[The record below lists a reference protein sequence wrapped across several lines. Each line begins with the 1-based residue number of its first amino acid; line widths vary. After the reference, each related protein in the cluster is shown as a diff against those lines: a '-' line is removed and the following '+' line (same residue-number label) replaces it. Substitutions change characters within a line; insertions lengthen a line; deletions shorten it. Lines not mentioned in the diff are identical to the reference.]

1 MKSLII
7 VESFTKTKTIKKY
20 LGDMDVA
27 VAFSGGHIYNLP
39 KDTLGFDTDTWEVE
53 YVPTNP
59 SIIKNIKELAIKAD
73 VIYLAADPDLEGE
86 AIANS
91 LKKCLGNII
100 KDKVCHR
107 ITFNEITKNAVIN
120 AIENPRTIDMDKVN
134 AQETRR
140 IVDRLIGYKV
150 SPLLWNKFNKN
161 YLSAGRVQ
169 IAGLI
174 ICITQRNR
182 IINKEI
188 IPYWTIEG
196 KFNITK
202 DLIIS
207 ATLNVYADDKDIK
220 DIKDDTSKLI
230 EYKIRDVGIVK
241 DILNKL
247 SINTKY
253 KISYET
259 KLRNVSPS
267 PPYTTTTLQQDA
279 YNKCRFNSKTTMKL
293 AQDLYERGFITY
305 MRTDSTSIAE
315 DAKKMILAYIKE
327 TYDPT
332 FAKYRTY
339 KTKIANAQEAH
350 EAVRITNPQ
359 YKTISFE
366 GATKNH
372 EKLYELIWN
381 RTLASLMS
389 DAVYVDIYI
398 KFKSDVKPE
407 YIFCA
412 TKSFLKE
419 LGFHILYNAKLE
431 STDDFLNI
439 IKDAKL
445 SAISKEYSSQGTI
458 DNIPSLYNEVQLI
471 KELEKEGI
479 GRPSTYSSIIDKLL
493 EKKYV
498 EIGTNP
504 QQEYEIE
511 CFKKKKDIVISTKKI
526 NLGGT
531 QKDLLVPTELGID
544 VIKYIYEM
552 CPYLCDLKFT
562 SKMEDELDKII
573 NATITKDVI
582 LNELYTKIKHSIDAA
597 NVSTNSSNG
606 CNNNNNNN
614 SKEKKT
620 GVLTTRYGVC
630 YYNKDLDKYT
640 NIEHYLKWK
649 KITKEGLTAKDID
662 FISSLPKP
670 IEHQGKKYNLL
681 LGKFGIYLKDNKNN
695 NHKLDKTL
703 WSMYC

>member
-20 LGDMDVA
+20 LGDSDV
-27 VAFSGGHIYNLP
+27 VVTFSGGHIYNLP
-39 KDTLGFDTDTWEVE
+39 KDTLGFDTNTWDIS

-59 SIIKNIKELAIKAD
+59 NIIKNITELAKNAD
-73 VIYLAADPDLEGE
+73 IIYLAADPDLEGE
-86 AIANS
+86 TIAYS
-91 LKKCLGNII
+91 LKKCLNNII
-100 KDKVCHR
+100 KDKLCHR

-120 AIENPRTIDMDKVN
+120 AIENPRSIDMDKVN

-150 SPLLWNKFNKN
+150 SPVLWSKFNKN

-174 ICITQRNR
+174 ICINQRTR

-188 IPYWTIEG
+188 IPYWTIDC
-196 KFNITK
+196 KFS
-202 DLIIS
+202 IS
-207 ATLNVYADDKDIK
+207 ADLVIVGTLNVSADDKDK
-220 DIKDDTSKLI
+220 DKLV
-230 EYKIRDVGIVK
+230 EYKIRDINTVK
-241 DILNKL
+241 AILNNL
-247 SINTKY
+247 SINMKY
-253 KISYET
+253 KISHEE
-259 KLRNVSPS
+259 KIRNVSPP

-293 AQDLYERGFITY
+293 AQDLYEHGHITY
-305 MRTDSTSIAE
+305 MRTDSTIIGE
-315 DAKKMILAYIKE
+315 DAKKMILSYIRE
-327 TYDPT
+327 TYDTPSSS

-350 EAVRITNPQ
+350 EAVRITNPK

-366 GATKNH
+366 GSTKNH

-381 RTLASLMS
+381 RTVASLMT
-389 DAVYVDIYI
+389 DAVYIDINI
-398 KFKSDVKPE
+398 KFKSDKSE
-407 YIFCA
+407 YIFCT

-419 LGFHILYNAKLE
+419 LGYTVLYNNKLE
-431 STDDFLNI
+431 NHLDFLNI
-439 IKDAKL
+439 IKNNNYT
-445 SAISKEYSSQGTI
+445 AIAKEYLSQGTI

-511 CFKKKKDIVISTKKI
+511 CFKKKKDLVISTKKI
-526 NLGGT
+526 NLGGQ
-531 QKDLLVPTELGID
+531 QKDLLVPTDLGLE
-544 VIKYIYEM
+544 VIKYIYEIF
-552 CPYLCDLKFT
+552 PYLCDLKFT

-573 NATITKDVI
+573 NAKMTKDVI
-582 LNELYTKIKHSIDAA
+582 LNELYEKIKFSVVTA
-597 NVSTNSSNG
+597 NVDLVNACGMHGDDEKVN
-606 CNNNNNNN
+606 
-614 SKEKKT
+614 KEKKT
-620 GVLTTRYGVC
+620 GILTTRYGIC
-630 YYNKDLDKYT
+630 YYNKELDKYT
-640 NIEHYLKWK
+640 NIEPYLKWK
-649 KITKEGLTAKDID
+649 KKGKDELTEEDIQ

-670 IEHQGKKYNLL
+670 IEYLGKKYNLH
-681 LGKFGIYLKDNKNN
+681 LGKYGIYLKDNKNN
-695 NHKLDKTL
+695 NHKLDKKL
-703 WSMYC
+703 WNNYS